1 MLSHFGMS
9 AANGI
14 YTMAYRAI
22 DLATMPASSME
33 AAAEPRMFQLGASS
47 LKQTAAFG
55 RRLLNRSV
63 LVSGAAAVGMF
74 VLAPLIP
81 LLVGRGFAESVS
93 ALRWLCLIPVFRS
106 IHGATGSVLTGAGL
120 QRYRSVTQI
129 IAAVGNFGLNLWLIP
144 AHGWLGAAWASLVT
158 DGGLGA
164 MNAVVLIFLCRSTV
178 SVNLREPAMK
188 HVN

>member
-1 MLSHFGMS
+1 
-9 AANGI
+9 
-14 YTMAYRAI
+14 
-22 DLATMPASSME
+22 
-33 AAAEPRMFQLGASS
+33 
-47 LKQTAAFG
+47 
-55 RRLLNRSV
+55 
-63 LVSGAAAVGMF
+63 MF

-144 AHGWLGAAWASLVT
+144 SHGWLGAAWASLVT
-158 DGGLGA
+158 DGGLGV
-164 MNAVVLIFLCRSTV
+164 MNSIVLSFLCRSTV
-178 SVNLREPAMK
+178 PVNLGEPAMK
-188 HVN
+188 HIN